1 MAGRDIGTVV
11 LPDAELKVYV
21 EASLEVRAARRQ
33 AELAQ
38 KGRVETLDQVHADL
52 QRRDAIDSCRAA
64 SPLRPAEDAIL
75 IDTDTLSIDEVVD
88 RVLRLAVE
96 RGAVAAES
104 DGAVHSA
111 DATEPRPE
119 AGRTR

>member
-1 MAGRDIGTVV
+1 
-11 LPDAELKVYV
+11 
-21 EASLEVRAARRQ
+21 
-33 AELAQ
+33 
-38 KGRVETLDQVHADL
+38 VETLDQVRADL
-52 QRRDAIDSCRAA
+52 QRRDAIDSGRAA